1 MAKKVWGCQKG
12 AKLSS
17 PFFMQSVIENYTDYN
32 LIKSK
37 ATTYASNMHYLH
49 FSQNSFTTLF
59 NETSNLE

>member
-1 MAKKVWGCQKG
+1 MAKKYGD
-12 AKLSS
+12 AKRGRSVSS

-37 ATTYASNMHYLH
+37 ATTYASNMHYLY